1 MIKINISKKVYWLAM
16 FVLLLAGLTVDAS
29 ASGGPAPLPGP
40 TGITVT
46 R

>member
-1 MIKINISKKVYWLAM
+1 MIKINVSKKVYWLTL
-16 FVLLLAGLTVDAS
+16 FVLLLAGLTVDAA

-40 TGITVT
+40 TGVTVN